1 LIFIK
6 IGWMKYTEEQK
17 EMITNFGAL
26 GYDPERCAGV
36 MAVDV
41 AGIVSMMKDKSSEF
55 AKLYALGQYRAEY
68 VIDVK
73 LFELA
78 QAGDI
83 KAVEKLEMRKRVRN
97 TKR

>member
-1 LIFIK
+1 LQV
-6 IGWMKYTEEQK
+6 TEQRQY
-17 EMITNFGAL
+17 ITAKTRDL
-26 GYDPERCAGV
+26 Q
-36 MAVDV
+36 AVF
-41 AGIVSMMKDKSSEF
+41 ANGILPGK
-55 AKLYALGQYRAEY
+55 QYRAEY